1 MQILSIQPTFSFTS
15 KNQAVNNVLKQFDK
29 DMLTYKT
36 KSVSVKKQRLALEK
50 LMQGFDVTFLMD
62 ALNLTKHKIYYLST
76 KYNARKVYMQNRE
89 DIILKR
95 LLNGERRKKI
105 AKEMCINTT
114 TVQDV
119 AEKYNT
125 YTVYKTYRDNLIK
138 EKYVAGMKL
147 VDIAAMLK
155 VDPETV
161 SRVLKKMGV
170 KKS

>member
-36 KSVSVKKQRLALEK
+36 RSVSVKKQRLALE
-50 LMQGFDVTFLMD
+50 
-62 ALNLTKHKIYYLST
+62 
-76 KYNARKVYMQNRE
+76 
-89 DIILKR
+89 
-95 LLNGERRKKI
+95 
-105 AKEMCINTT
+105 
-114 TVQDV
+114 
-119 AEKYNT
+119 
-125 YTVYKTYRDNLIK
+125 

-161 SRVLKKMGV
+161 NRVLKKMGV